1 MWQDVLFKRNI
12 REILNDWLCV
22 SIKLHKWFFFSPS
35 VDSCKCEHLLLRK
48 IEELQSMP
56 IHFHRNRC
64 VSEDISGSSK
74 GNRRYHIT
82 LLYVDLSIERNHP
95 FRQNSGD
102 SLEFGFGCA
111 EDTLIVLH
119 LWSTVALVVHLQAVV
134 EKVQVLFHLLGL
146 VNWVR
151 VQNLHFK
158 GQNTIHHKW
167 HESQD
172 CNLGQD
178 CNLKSFIFPDT
189 WLVLI
194 L

>member
-1 MWQDVLFKRNI
+1 MIIV
-12 REILNDWLCV
+12 
-22 SIKLHKWFFFSPS
+22 
-35 VDSCKCEHLLLRK
+35 
-48 IEELQSMP
+48 
-56 IHFHRNRC
+56 

-74 GNRRYHIT
+74 GTGRY
-82 LLYVDLSIERNHP
+82 SIERNHP

-158 GQNTIHHKW
+158 RAKHNM
-167 HESQD
+167 
-172 CNLGQD
+172 
-178 CNLKSFIFPDT
+178 P
-189 WLVLI
+189 
-194 L
+194 